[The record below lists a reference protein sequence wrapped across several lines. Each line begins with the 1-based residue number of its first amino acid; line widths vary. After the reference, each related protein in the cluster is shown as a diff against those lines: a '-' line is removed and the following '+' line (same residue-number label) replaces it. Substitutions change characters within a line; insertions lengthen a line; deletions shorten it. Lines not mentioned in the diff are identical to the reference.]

1 MPNGPRAVGIALLSA
16 LAASQAA
23 LVVLNPLLPD
33 VARDLDVSIATA
45 GQLRTVSGLA
55 AGAAALATGL
65 LAARVGLRG
74 LMLGALVILAIGS
87 LASGAAP
94 NFAVLVVA
102 QALVGVG
109 IGVSYSAAI
118 AATAEWST
126 AANRSRVLALTLLGP
141 PLAWIVGMPLVGILG
156 EISWRIAWLVVPAAM
171 AVVATALLLRQ
182 RATPP
187 ATARA
192 GLRAVLT
199 YPGVARWTTGEL
211 FAFSGWAGALVYMG
225 ALLVESYDLSIAATG
240 LALGFGALVYVPG
253 NFLFRRWVD
262 AHGRSCSWRS
272 RWPLRSRSRCL
283 GAFRPSV
290 WVSVGLFA
298 LLCFIAGGRTLAGSA
313 RGLGLA
319 PELRL
324 GVTGVRAAAIQAG
337 YFVGAAVGGAALAV
351 GGYGTLGA
359 LLVDTYD
366 LSIAATGLALGFG
379 ALIYVPGNLLFRRW
393 VDAYSR
399 RLLVALA
406 ISAAATV
413 AVLYAIRPSVWFTVG
428 GVCRALR
435 SLPEGGLWPAARAGS
450 ASRRSCG
457 SV

>member
-1 MPNGPRAVGIALLSA
+1 MSSGPRAVGIALLSA

-45 GQLRTVSGLA
+45 GQLRTVSGLT
-55 AGAAALATGL
+55 AGAAAIATGL

-74 LMLGALVILAIGS
+74 LMLGALVILGIGS

-94 NFAVLVVA
+94 SFAVLVGA
-102 QALVGVG
+102 QGLVGVG

-118 AATAEWST
+118 AAAADWST
-126 AANRSRVLALTLLGP
+126 AATRSRVLALTLLGP

-156 EISWRIAWLVVPAAM
+156 EVSWRIAWFVVPVAM
-171 AVVATALLLRQ
+171 AAAASALLFRQ
-182 RATPP
+182 HATPP
-187 ATARA
+187 ASARA

-199 YPGVARWTTGEL
+199 YPGVARWSTGEL
-211 FAFSGWAGALVYMG
+211 LAFSGWAGTLVYVG

-262 AHGRSCSWRS
+262 GHGRLLLVTLALSAAATVA
-272 RWPLRSRSRCL
+272 LL

-298 LLCFIAGGRTLAGSA
+298 LLCFISGGRTLAGSA

-324 GVTGVRAAAIQAG
+324 GVTGVRAAAIQVG
-337 YFVGAAVGGAALAV
+337 YFVGAALGGFALAV
-351 GGYGTLGA
+351 GGYGTLGLAFAA
-359 LLVDTYD
+359 LFAGAAIPHLV
-366 LSIAATGLALGFG
+366 
-379 ALIYVPGNLLFRRW
+379 P
-393 VDAYSR
+393 
-399 RLLVALA
+399 
-406 ISAAATV
+406 
-413 AVLYAIRPSVWFTVG
+413 
-428 GVCRALR
+428 LR
-435 SLPEGGLWPAARAGS
+435 
-450 ASRRSCG
+450 
-457 SV
+457 

>member
-1 MPNGPRAVGIALLSA
+1 MRDGPRAVGIALLAA

-74 LMLGALVILAIGS
+74 LMLGALVLLACGS
-87 LASGAAP
+87 LASGVAP
-94 NFAVLVVA
+94 DFTLLVVA
-102 QALVGVG
+102 QVLVGFG

-126 AANRSRVLALTLLGP
+126 PDNRSRVLALTLLGP
-141 PLAWIVGMPLVGILG
+141 PLAWIIGMPLVGLLG
-156 EISWRIAWLVVPAAM
+156 EISWRLAWLVVPVSM
-171 AVVATALLLRQ
+171 AIVATVLLLRQ

-187 ATARA
+187 ARARA
-192 GLRAVLT
+192 GLRSVLT
-199 YPGVARWTTGEL
+199 YPGVARWTVGEL

-240 LALGFGALVYVPG
+240 LALGFGALIYVPG

-262 AHGRSCSWRS
+262 RHGRLLLVALALAAAVTVAS
-272 RWPLRSRSRCL
+272 L

-337 YFVGAAVGGAALAV
+337 YFVGAAVGGIALAAGAYTAVGLAFAALFV
-351 GGYGTLGA
+351 GA
-359 LLVDTYD
+359 AIPHLV
-366 LSIAATGLALGFG
+366 
-379 ALIYVPGNLLFRRW
+379 P
-393 VDAYSR
+393 
-399 RLLVALA
+399 
-406 ISAAATV
+406 
-413 AVLYAIRPSVWFTVG
+413 
-428 GVCRALR
+428 LR
-435 SLPEGGLWPAARAGS
+435 
-450 ASRRSCG
+450 
-457 SV
+457 